1 MVRLQGCLRMHYT
14 HRLYMKDG
22 CSQIPIF
29 SMLDAAVLHTS
40 LDSLLDKNSLI
51 ASLVGEH
58 ISDITKPHACKMIQ
72 KAPTAQ
78 TQSTD
83 LVR

>member
-29 SMLDAAVLHTS
+29 NMLDAAVLHAS

-58 ISDITKPHACKMIQ
+58 ISDITNLTGSHMPAK
-72 KAPTAQ
+72 
-78 TQSTD
+78 
-83 LVR
+83 

>member
-14 HRLYMKDG
+14 RLYRLYMKDG

-29 SMLDAAVLHTS
+29 SMLDAAVLHAS

-58 ISDITKPHACKMIQ
+58 ISDITNLTGSHMPAK
-72 KAPTAQ
+72 
-78 TQSTD
+78 
-83 LVR
+83 